1 MAGGGAAAS
10 GTAAWTGAAISVD
23 VKGPPRSHR
32 PLSCFWPP
40 GSGDSLP
47 SLSSPSQ
54 PGGPDPVTRSLDWEG
69 PTVHCRGTLPVSF
82 SPPFPRTPVK
92 HTGWAG
98 IPRDRIPPPES
109 PSNMQGGLGFPVPG
123 FQNCS
128 PTPVDSL
135 LLEIPLV
142 ASLSRPWK

>member
-10 GTAAWTGAAISVD
+10 GTAAWTSAAISVD

-40 GSGDSLP
+40 GSWGQ
-47 SLSSPSQ
+47 SPFTLITLQ
-54 PGGPDPVTRSLDWEG
+54 PGGPDPVTSSLDWEG
-69 PTVHCRGTLPVSF
+69 PTVHCRGTLPVS
-82 SPPFPRTPVK
+82 SPPFPRGPVE
-92 HTGWAG
+92 HTGRAG
-98 IPRDRIPPPES
+98 IPRDWIPPPEP
-109 PSNMQGGLGFPVPG
+109 PSNTLGGLGFPVPG

-128 PTPVDSL
+128 PTSVDSL

-142 ASLSRPWK
+142 APLSRPWK